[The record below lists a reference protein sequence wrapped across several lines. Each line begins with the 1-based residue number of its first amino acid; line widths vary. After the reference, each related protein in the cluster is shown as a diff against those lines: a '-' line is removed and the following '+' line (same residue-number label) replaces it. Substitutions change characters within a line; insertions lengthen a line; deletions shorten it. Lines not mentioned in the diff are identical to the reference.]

1 MLLVDTLKELVIQK
15 LHPSQLPPFFVWRR
29 GSAWFAITGNRRL
42 WVLKELSMITG
53 APVTARV
60 RELGTGAHL
69 MPWFRRMF
77 TTTCDGAA
85 VQLRSKGRH
94 PSMPMALQAI
104 GLTETV
110 LEMLMA
116 RELQK
121 ASGAL
126 SVRALHER
134 LHDQFPDLRLPG
146 SLSDLFSMDSG
157 GGVTNSPSRSQIN
170 IGSIVVPFWSSFW
183 ESYKVIPKRNYYGA
197 YG

>member
-1 MLLVDTLKELVIQK
+1 MFVQVHFRNGMLLVDTLKDLVVQK
-15 LHPSQLPPFFVWRR
+15 LQPSQLPPFFVWRR

-77 TTTCDGAA
+77 TTSCDGEA

-94 PSMPMALQAI
+94 PSMQRALQAA
-104 GLTETV
+104 GLTETG

-116 RELQK
+116 REVQQ

-126 SVRALHER
+126 SLTSLHQKLGGEFPVAVLVR
-134 LHDQFPDLRLPG
+134 
-146 SLSDLFSMDSG
+146 SLSDLLSLNSEG
-157 GGVTNSPSRSQIN
+157 AVTKC
-170 IGSIVVPFWSSFW
+170 FL
-183 ESYKVIPKRNYYGA
+183 
-197 YG
+197 